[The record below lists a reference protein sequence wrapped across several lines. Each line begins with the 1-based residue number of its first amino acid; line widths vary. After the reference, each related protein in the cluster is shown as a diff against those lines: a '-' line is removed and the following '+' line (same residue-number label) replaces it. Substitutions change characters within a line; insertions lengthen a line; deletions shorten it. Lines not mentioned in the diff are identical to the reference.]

1 MSLRV
6 VATALLALATAA
18 PAADAP
24 RMPAGLPRARVT
36 RVIDGDTVDVVVT
49 VGRTRVRLIGV
60 DTPEL
65 HGGRK
70 LDRDAAR
77 SRRSKAA
84 IQALGREAA
93 AYTRRRLLGRTIAL
107 EYDVQRHDR
116 YGRTLAYVWLA
127 DGTLF
132 NLELLRVGQARL
144 MTVPPN
150 VRHVDA
156 LRNAARE
163 ARAAGR
169 GGRL

>member
-1 MSLRV
+1 MSLRA
-6 VATALLALATAA
+6 VAAVLALAAA
-18 PAADAP
+18 AGAADAP
-24 RMPAGLPRARVT
+24 RPPADLPRARVT
-36 RVIDGDTVDVVVT
+36 RVIDGDTIDVVVT
-49 VGRTRVRLIGV
+49 AGRTRIRLIGV

-65 HGGRK
+65 HDGRK

-84 IQALGREAA
+84 IKGLGREAA
-93 AYTRRRLLGRTIAL
+93 AYTRRRLLGRTVAL

-116 YGRTLAYVWLA
+116 YGRTLAWVWLD

-132 NLELLRVGQARL
+132 NAELVRAGQARL

-156 LRNAARE
+156 LRRAARE

-169 GGRL
+169 GDRL